1 MTSFGNTPTKTAG
14 PSSAYV
20 NKMTTLSRCTWAKKP
35 LDIEYHDQEWGVPLH
50 DENKLFEF
58 LILEGAQA
66 GLSWSIVLQRRLDYR
81 QLYDHF
87 DPAIVALYDDKKV
100 KALLSDTRII
110 RNKLKVN
117 ASIKNARAF
126 LFVQKEFGSFA
137 DYLWRFV
144 DGQPII
150 NHWQQHEDVPN
161 ETDISKKLSHDL
173 KKKGFSF
180 VGPTI
185 CYALMQATG
194 MVNDHLTSC
203 FRHPELA

>member
-1 MTSFGNTPTKTAG
+1 
-14 PSSAYV
+14 
-20 NKMTTLSRCTWAKKP
+20 MTTISRFTWAKKP

-50 DENKLFEF
+50 DDNKLFES
-58 LILEGAQA
+58 LILEGVQA
-66 GLSWSIVLQRRLDYR
+66 GLSWSIILQRRLDYR

-87 DPAIVALYDDKKV
+87 DPTIVAHYNDKKV
-100 KALLSDTRII
+100 KALLSDARII

-117 ASIKNARAF
+117 ASIKNAKAF
-126 LFVQKEFGSFA
+126 LLVQKEFGSFA
-137 DYLWRFV
+137 NYLWGFV

-150 NHWQQHEDVPN
+150 NHWQQHDNVPN
-161 ETDISKKLSHDL
+161 ETDISKKLSRDL

-194 MVNDHLTSC
+194 MVNDHLTNC
-203 FRHPELA
+203 FRHPELS